1 MGRELIRAFMDI
13 VKIGIQ
19 ADVAFVFAA
28 MISYKVG
35 TLSPSNFSGIVHLAS
50 VIFLLLAIIFI
61 LLARRLDEMEE
72 K

>member
-1 MGRELIRAFMDI
+1 MGREIIRAFMDI

-35 TLSPSNFSGIVHLAS
+35 TLTPNNFSDIV
-50 VIFLLLAIIFI
+50 LLATGIFFFLATTFI
-61 LLARRLDEMEE
+61 SLARELDKMEE